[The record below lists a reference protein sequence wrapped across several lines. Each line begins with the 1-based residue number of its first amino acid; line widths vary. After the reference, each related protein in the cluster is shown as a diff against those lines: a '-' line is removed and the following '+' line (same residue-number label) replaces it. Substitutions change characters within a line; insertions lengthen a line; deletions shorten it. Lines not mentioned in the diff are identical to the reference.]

1 MNVRVASL
9 KAVTAFLSGIEDQEV
24 VLGFSPILDVVLT
37 TVVEALQKDEDQ
49 GRVALES
56 LEQLTS
62 AHPEVWKNPT
72 QLLNVTS

>member
-37 TVVEALQKDEDQ
+37 TVVEALQKDED
-49 GRVALES
+49 
-56 LEQLTS
+56 
-62 AHPEVWKNPT
+62 
-72 QLLNVTS
+72 